1 MIRHRNFA
9 ALAAL
14 ALIAGAA
21 PHADAAAVK
30 RPNILVIMADDLGFS
45 DIGPF
50 GSEIRTPNLD
60 ALARHGRLMT
70 SMYATPMPHT
80 SHAELLFGV
89 DHHVTV
95 DRFSAPGATA
105 ATRQPGADDA
115 QPKPVAQALR
125 EAGYHTYMIGTWDS
139 GTEPGFTPKDRGFD
153 ASHAL
158 VSMAGDYY
166 PPTGANVPLERE
178 NFRYLTGGAAT
189 PWPARYITDVWTD
202 ELSGYIRGG
211 LKDGRPFFAY
221 AAYTAPHFPLQA
233 PDDFIVRQH
242 GRYDAGYDAV
252 RVARVAR
259 QKAKGLFPASLK
271 PAEPST
277 APRYKRWD
285 QLSAAERKV
294 EARRMEVYAAMVENL
309 DWNVGR
315 LLKALK
321 AAGAYD
327 DTLIVFTSTNG
338 AAQEVSTHRDTKGF
352 DNTLSNMGR
361 ANSWIAYTERW
372 AEVSNAPFAGWKAKG
387 SEGGVVVPTI
397 VKLPGQTRAR
407 PATAAPALLRDLVP
421 TFLDAAKAKPPAGP
435 SVIPYSGV
443 SLLPLWDG
451 RAATARPAGT
461 AIVDEHRDE
470 AYVRDGRW
478 KAVLISDTPVN
489 AFDGA
494 DPGNAEYLAAVKV
507 GDTAKAA
514 AIRAQHP
521 SVWKLYD
528 LAADRGETTDLA
540 AKRPEVLKRMIAHYD
555 AYRRQYGAAVPN

>member
-1 MIRHRNFA
+1 MIGRGPFV

-14 ALIAGAA
+14 ALIAGAP
-21 PHADAAAVK
+21 PHADAAAAK

-60 ALARHGRLMT
+60 ALARQGRLMT

-105 ATRQPGADDA
+105 AIRQPGAGDIQPRPLA
-115 QPKPVAQALR
+115 QTLR

-139 GTEPGFTPKDRGFD
+139 GSEPGFTPKDRGFD

-166 PPTGANVPLERE
+166 PPTGANTPSPQE
-178 NFRYLTGGAAT
+178 NFRYLANGAAT
-189 PWPARYITDVWTD
+189 PMPARYITDVWTD
-202 ELSGYIRGG
+202 ELIGYIQGG

-221 AAYTAPHFPLQA
+221 AAYTSPHFPLQA
-233 PDDFIVRQH
+233 PDDFIARQH

-252 RVARVAR
+252 RLARVAR
-259 QKAKGLFPASLK
+259 QKAKGLFPTNLK
-271 PAEPST
+271 PAAAST
-277 APRYKRWD
+277 APRYKRWS
-285 QLSAAERKV
+285 QLSPAERAV

-309 DWNVGR
+309 DWNIGR
-315 LLKALK
+315 LIQALK

-338 AAQEVSTHRDTKGF
+338 AAQEVATHRDPKGF

-387 SEGGVVVPTI
+387 TEGGVTVPTI
-397 VKLPGQTRAR
+397 VKLPGLKRAR

-421 TFLDAAKAKPPAGP
+421 TFLDVARAKPPAGP
-435 SVIPYSGV
+435 SVTPYTGV
-443 SLLPLWDG
+443 SLLPLLEG
-451 RAATARPAGT
+451 RAETVRPART
-461 AIVDEHRDE
+461 VIVDEHRDE

-494 DPGNAEYLAAVKV
+494 DPGNAEYLAAVKA
-507 GDTAKAA
+507 GDTAKAN

-540 AKRPEVLKRMIAHYD
+540 ASG
-555 AYRRQYGAAVPN
+555 RRC